1 MTKYSGLSWGERLLF
16 KSIVLDLS
24 SKYDFKAK
32 EAISFLMKD
41 MKTSKK
47 KKKKEPRKN
56 NSDRVVVSDTDSE
69 ISEFKTETPK
79 VVLSITEQKKVE
91 RDKKKAGREAKK
103 ARKNAEEEIRKAEK
117 KAKRERKK
125 AEKLAKKEADKVA
138 KKADREAK
146 KKEKKEKELSDKLE
160 KLKEPELKEETFE
173 EEAEKPMTDGVIS
186 TKVNKFKFKGTEYL
200 RDEDDILYDIKTH
213 DEIGYYDEANNCI
226 GEIMYE
232 ESDEDD

>member
-103 ARKNAEEEIRKAEK
+103 ARKNAQQQKGVQYNVVVLGKVVKTCTSVYNVFSPLMLIPKA
-117 KAKRERKK
+117 
-125 AEKLAKKEADKVA
+125 
-138 KKADREAK
+138 
-146 KKEKKEKELSDKLE
+146 
-160 KLKEPELKEETFE
+160 PH
-173 EEAEKPMTDGVIS
+173 
-186 TKVNKFKFKGTEYL
+186 KG
-200 RDEDDILYDIKTH
+200 I
-213 DEIGYYDEANNCI
+213 
-226 GEIMYE
+226 
-232 ESDEDD
+232 